1 MDLLGLGALVQVA
14 AEWLAL
20 GTLSGVDWPHTPS
33 GAPFWAARWALR
45 LLVGAVLV
53 AFGQLA
59 LALIGVGFGSI
70 PLVLIV
76 SAVSASALRVVSR
89 VGHSGPLSNSLEQSL
104 EMDTR
109 ERIGWLVLGAL
120 LVAATLRALAIPEGG
135 WDAFS
140 HWGLRA
146 QAFAQAGTIV
156 DAHSEHEY
164 YPPLVPLLEAW
175 LYLHRGGVAIDMGK
189 TIWALVGS
197 AFALCLAWQL
207 RLILRSAWL
216 APYFAAAIV
225 LSTTALLDGFW
236 TGQADL
242 PLTAELT
249 LATLAVLQ
257 WQRSPERRWLVQAG
271 LFSAA
276 AAMTKFEGLP
286 RVGVVTLALVLEAVW
301 CRQARGARPVVVMAA
316 AAGVAFVAWANAA
329 TAAGISP
336 NSEHLGPFQPLA
348 IGSVL
353 VNLIAVFAG
362 LRTGGGLLVAAVAWA
377 VAPKQLPRL
386 LVLVVV
392 GQLIATLLAF
402 LVSATSPALEVRT
415 SATRLFEQWLPVALF
430 AAAIGLCGQA
440 YTYNRRG
447 R

>member
-1 MDLLGLGALVQVA
+1 MVDLPGLGALVEVA

-20 GTLSGVDWPHTPS
+20 GTLGGIDWPS
-33 GAPFWAARWALR
+33 APGGPTFWAARWALR
-45 LLVGAVLV
+45 LLAGAVLI
-53 AFGQLA
+53 AFAQLA
-59 LALIGVGFGSI
+59 LALIGLGFGSI

-76 SAVSASALRVVSR
+76 AAVFAGGLRIVSR
-89 VGHSGPLSNSLEQSL
+89 VAKLDSPSKAVEL
-104 EMDTR
+104 DTR
-109 ERIGWLVLGAL
+109 ERIGWLLLGAL
-120 LVAATLRALAIPEGG
+120 LVAATLRALLIPEGG

-175 LYLHRGGVAIDMGK
+175 LYLHRGAVAIDLGK
-189 TIWALVGS
+189 TIWPLVGS

-207 RLILRSAWL
+207 RLVLRSAWL
-216 APYFAAAIV
+216 APYFAAATL

-249 LATLAVLQ
+249 LATLAVFQ
-257 WQRSPERRWLVQAG
+257 WQRSPERGWLVQAG
-271 LFSAA
+271 VFSAA

-286 RVGVVTLALVLEAVW
+286 RVGVVMLALVLEALW
-301 CRQARGARPVVVMAA
+301 CRHARGVRPVLVMGA
-316 AAGVAFVAWANAA
+316 AAGVAFLAWANAA
-329 TAAGISP
+329 GATGISP
-336 NSEHLGPFQPLA
+336 NAEHLGPFQPLA

-362 LRTGGGLLVAAVAWA
+362 LRTGGGLLVAALAWA
-377 VAPKQLPRL
+377 VAPKSLPRL

-402 LVSATSPALEVRT
+402 LVSDTSPALEVRT
-415 SATRLFEQWLPVALF
+415 SATRLFEQFLPLALF
-430 AAAIGLCGQA
+430 AAAVGLCGQA

>member
-1 MDLLGLGALVQVA
+1 VDLLGLGALAQVA

-20 GTLSGVDWPHTPS
+20 GTLSGVDWPSAPG
-33 GAPFWAARWALR
+33 GATFWAARWALR

-53 AFGQLA
+53 AFGQLV

-76 SAVSASALRVVSR
+76 AAVLAGALRVVSR
-89 VGHSGPLSNSLEQSL
+89 VGHSGPLSKSL

-109 ERIGWLVLGAL
+109 ERIGWLALGAL
-120 LVAATLRALAIPEGG
+120 LVAATLRALVIPEGG

-175 LYLHRGGVAIDMGK
+175 LYLHRGGVAIDIGK

-207 RLILRSAWL
+207 RLILRFTWL
-216 APYFAAAIV
+216 APYVAAAIV

-242 PLTAELT
+242 PLSAELT

-271 LFSAA
+271 VFSAA

-286 RVGVVTLALVLEAVW
+286 RVGVVILALVLEALW
-301 CRQARGARPVVVMAA
+301 CRQARGTRPVVVMAA
-316 AAGVAFVAWANAA
+316 AAGVAFVVWANAA

-362 LRTGGGLLVAAVAWA
+362 LRTGGGLLVASVAWA
-377 VAPKQLPRL
+377 IAPKQLPRL

-415 SATRLFEQWLPVALF
+415 SATRLFEQWLPLALF
-430 AAAIGLCGQA
+430 AAAVGLCGQA